1 MDDYA
6 RAYGELSHRLVGV
19 AWLIVRDAGLAAD
32 VTAEAFAKVYP
43 RWRSGKVDDL
53 RGYLYRAVVNEALS
67 TSRRRRQRQV
77 VATPGT
83 ALDFVDEVVQRDRL
97 ASALS
102 SLSRSQRAV
111 LVLRFYLDLSE
122 ADVAAALGW
131 PIGTVK
137 STTARGLDQLR
148 NFLKEDMT
156 NA

>member
-1 MDDYA
+1 M
-6 RAYGELSHRLVGV
+6 
-19 AWLIVRDAGLAAD
+19 
-32 VTAEAFAKVYP
+32 
-43 RWRSGKVDDL
+43 
-53 RGYLYRAVVNEALS
+53 
-67 TSRRRRQRQV
+67 
-77 VATPGT
+77 ATPGP